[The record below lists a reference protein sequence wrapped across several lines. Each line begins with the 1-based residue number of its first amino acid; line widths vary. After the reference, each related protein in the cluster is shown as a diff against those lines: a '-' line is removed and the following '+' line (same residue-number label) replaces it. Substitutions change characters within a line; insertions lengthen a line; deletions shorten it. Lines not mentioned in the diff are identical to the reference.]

1 MASLRQLLV
10 ISSIV
15 IACILIGM
23 LVMGLSLMGRSLD
36 AQLQT
41 DSENAVSTLAL
52 LVSAARGDSTSTTQA
67 LDAVF
72 QQGRYQSLSLEGPS
86 GQILYEGRRLRPQG
100 VGDTSSWFDSMIAI
114 EPHVAQRVVPQLGT
128 VRLVMDAQAARDA
141 LGSHAQQWM
150 LLALGIALFWAL
162 FIASLLSRFRRE
174 WATGMGALPDAPEV
188 KVKDTTHAESAELLD
203 EVVERVPPTVDEQM
217 ARIERLEIELN
228 RDPVTGMANRAY
240 FLNEIKRLLR
250 DDGGMGAVSGYVL
263 LIRQRDMAEM
273 LNQTARAD
281 LDSWLRLLGE
291 RIADV
296 LSEYTSLG
304 PLTARLSGNDFVVLF
319 PVGGGPQVTRPVQRL
334 RQMLETLKVPLD
346 SHRMSRWALAMT
358 DYTASD
364 TPKELLTRL
373 DVALMYAE
381 SAGHADVE
389 FLSHADHDEPIPKV
403 GEASW
408 RTLLNQALHRD
419 QLSLTVTVVAY
430 EGDDLP
436 ERNEGELVLH
446 EAPGQQPLSGFLFMP
461 AATRLGL
468 SAACDVRAVALGLT
482 WLGNHPGMLILRMS
496 LSSLLD
502 EHFVDDVMQVC
513 DGVDPKILERLTLE
527 FDAHGLSACAEQLKT
542 FTRRLTSLGV
552 RIGLRRLDEQ
562 TDALQHI
569 HEADFSYVKL
579 GGNFVRN
586 MLSSPGGVQIMV
598 AVTETAIG
606 MGMKVYVDDVAD
618 ERTRQMV
625 QEYGALPRRSS

>member
-1 MASLRQLLV
+1 MASLRQLLT

-15 IACILIGM
+15 MACILIGM
-23 LVMGLSLMGRSLD
+23 LVMGLNLMGRSLD

-52 LVSAARGDSTSTTQA
+52 LVSAGQQDNASVTQV

-72 QQGRYQSLSLEGPS
+72 QQGRYEALTLVGPS
-86 GQILYEGRRLRPQG
+86 GGNLYEGRRVRTQG
-100 VGDTSSWFDSMIAI
+100 AADASWFDSLVTI
-114 EPHVAQRVVPQLGT
+114 EPHVAQRVVPGVGT
-128 VRLVMDAQAARDA
+128 VRLVMDVQPARDA
-141 LGSHAQQWM
+141 LWGHAQQWAW
-150 LLALGIALFWAL
+150 LALGIALFWAL
-162 FIASLLSRFRRE
+162 FVAALLSRFRRE
-174 WATGMGALPDAPEV
+174 WSGGVDALADAPEV
-188 KVKDTTHAESAELLD
+188 KVKDSVDAESAELLD
-203 EVVERVPPTVDEQM
+203 DVRERVPPTIDEQM
-217 ARIERLEIELN
+217 ARVEMLEIELN

-240 FLNEIKRLLR
+240 FLNELKRILR

-263 LIRQRDMAEM
+263 LMRQRDMAEM
-273 LNQTARAD
+273 LNQTSRAD
-281 LDSWLRLLGE
+281 MDGWLRLLGQRVVE
-291 RIADV
+291 V
-296 LSEYTSLG
+296 LDEYPTLR

-319 PVGGGPQVTRPVQRL
+319 PVGGGPEVTRPVQRL
-334 RQMLETLKVPLD
+334 RQMLETLRVQLD
-346 SHRMSRWALAMT
+346 SHRLSRWALAMT
-358 DYTASD
+358 DYTAGC
-364 TPKELLTRL
+364 TTKEVLTRL
-373 DVALMYAE
+373 DMALMYAE
-381 SAGHADVE
+381 SAGHVDIE
-389 FLSHADHDEPIPKV
+389 FISHADREDPTPKV

-408 RTLLNQALHRD
+408 RTLLNQALRRD
-419 QLSLTVTVVAY
+419 QLSLSVKGVAY
-430 EGDDLP
+430 EGDDLVD
-436 ERNEGELVLH
+436 RNEGELVLH
-446 EAPGQQPLSGFLFMP
+446 EAPGQAPLSGFLFMP

-482 WLGNHPGMLILRMS
+482 WLGNNTGVLVLRLS

-502 EHFVDDVMQVC
+502 EHFVDDVVRIC
-513 DGVDPKILERLTLE
+513 VDIDREILGRLTLE
-527 FDAHGLSACAEQLKT
+527 LDAHGLSSCPEQLKA
-542 FTRRLTSLGV
+542 FTRSLTSLGV
-552 RIGLRRLDEQ
+552 HIGLRRLDEQ

-625 QEYGALPRRSS
+625 QEYGALPCL

>member
-1 MASLRQLLV
+1 M
-10 ISSIV
+10 
-15 IACILIGM
+15 ACILIGM
-23 LVMGLSLMGRSLD
+23 LVMGLNLMGRSLD

-52 LVSAARGDSTSTTQA
+52 LVSVGHEDASSAPQV
-67 LDAVF
+67 LEAVF
-72 QQGRYQSLSLEGPS
+72 QQGRYQTLSLQGAS
-86 GQILYEGRRLRPQG
+86 GEMLYEGRRARAPG
-100 VGDTSSWFDSMIAI
+100 AESSSWFDHFVAI
-114 EPHVAQRVVPQLGT
+114 EPHLAQRTVPGVGT
-128 VRLVMDAQAARDA
+128 VRLTMDAQAARDA
-141 LGSHAQQWM
+141 LWDHAQQWA

-162 FIASLLSRFRRE
+162 FVAALLSRFRRE
-174 WATGMGALPDAPEV
+174 WSGGLGAAPDAPEV
-188 KVKDTTHAESAELLD
+188 KVKDSAGAEAAELLD
-203 EVVERVPPTVDEQM
+203 EVGERVPPTIDEQM
-217 ARIERLEIELN
+217 ARIEMLEIELN

-240 FLNEIKRLLR
+240 FLNELKRLLR
-250 DDGGMGAVSGYVL
+250 DDAGMGAVSGYVL
-263 LIRQRDMAEM
+263 LMRQRDMAEM
-273 LNQTARAD
+273 LNQTDRAD
-281 LDSWLRLLGE
+281 MDGWLRLLGQ
-291 RIADV
+291 RVVAV
-296 LSEYTSLG
+296 LDEYPALR

-319 PVGGGPQVTRPVQRL
+319 PVGGGPEVTRPVQRL
-334 RQMLETLKVPLD
+334 RQMLETLRVPLD

-358 DYTASD
+358 DYTAGC
-364 TPKELLTRL
+364 TPKEVLTRL
-373 DVALMYAE
+373 DMALMYAE

-389 FLSHADHDEPIPKV
+389 FLSHADHEDPAPKV

-408 RTLLNQALHRD
+408 RTLLNQALRRD
-419 QLSLTVTVVAY
+419 QLSLNVTPVAY

-436 ERNEGELVLH
+436 ERNQGELVLF

-468 SAACDVRAVALGLT
+468 AAACDLRAVSLGLT
-482 WLGNHPGMLILRMS
+482 WLSNHTGMLVLRIS

-502 EHFVDDVMQVC
+502 EHFMDDVLRAC
-513 DGVDPKILERLTLE
+513 IDIDRPTLGRLTLE
-527 FDAHGLSACAEQLKT
+527 LDAHGLSSYAEQLKA
-542 FTRRLTSLGV
+542 FTRGLTGLGV
-552 RIGLRRLDEQ
+552 HIGLRRLDEQ

-618 ERTRQMV
+618 EGTRQMV
-625 QEYGALPRRSS
+625 QEYGALPCRR

>member
-1 MASLRQLLV
+1 MASLRQLLA

-15 IACILIGM
+15 MACILIGM

-52 LVSAARGDSTSTTQA
+52 LVSAGPHDASSAARV

-72 QQGRYQSLSLEGPS
+72 QQGRYQALTLEGPS
-86 GQILYEGRRLRPQG
+86 GQMLYEGRRLRSQ
-100 VGDTSSWFDSMIAI
+100 DAAASSSWFDRLVAI
-114 EPHVAQRVVPQLGT
+114 EPHAARRTVSDVGT
-128 VRLVMDAQAARDA
+128 LRLVMDAQAARDA
-141 LGSHAQQWM
+141 LWGHARQWA

-162 FIASLLSRFRRE
+162 FVAALLSRFRRE
-174 WATGMGALPDAPEV
+174 WAGGLGGSSDGPEV
-188 KVKDTTHAESAELLD
+188 KVKDSVSAESAELLD
-203 EVVERVPPTVDEQM
+203 DVGERVPPTVDEQM
-217 ARIERLEIELN
+217 ARIEMLEIELN

-240 FLNEIKRLLR
+240 FLNELKRLLR
-250 DDGGMGAVSGYVL
+250 DDAGMGAVSGYVL
-263 LIRQRDMAEM
+263 LMRQRDMAEM
-273 LNQTARAD
+273 LNQTSRAD
-281 LDSWLRLLGE
+281 MDGWLRLLGQ
-291 RIADV
+291 RVVGV
-296 LSEYTSLG
+296 LDEYPMLR

-319 PVGGGPQVTRPVQRL
+319 PVGGGPEVTRPVQRL
-334 RQMLETLKVPLD
+334 RQMLETLRVPLD

-358 DYTASD
+358 DYTAGC
-364 TPKELLTRL
+364 TTKEVLTRL
-373 DVALMYAE
+373 DMALMYAE
-381 SAGHADVE
+381 SAGHTDVE
-389 FLSHADHDEPIPKV
+389 FISHADHDDPAPKV

-408 RTLLNQALHRD
+408 RTLLNQALRHD
-419 QLSLTVTVVAY
+419 QLSLDVTAAAY
-430 EGDDLP
+430 EGDDLL
-436 ERNEGELVLH
+436 ERNEGGLVLH
-446 EAPGQQPLSGFLFMP
+446 EAPGQAPLSGFLFMP

-468 SAACDVRAVALGLT
+468 SAACDLRAVSLGLA
-482 WLGNHPGMLILRMS
+482 WLNSHSGVLVLRVS

-502 EHFVDDVMQVC
+502 EHFMNDVVHVC
-513 DGVDPKILERLTLE
+513 TGTDHAIRGRLTLE
-527 FDAHGLSACAEQLKT
+527 LDAHGLSTYADQLKA
-542 FTRRLTSLGV
+542 FTRSLTSLGV
-552 RIGLRRLDEQ
+552 HIGLRRLDEQ

-618 ERTRQMV
+618 EGTRQMV
-625 QEYGALPRRSS
+625 QEYGALPCL